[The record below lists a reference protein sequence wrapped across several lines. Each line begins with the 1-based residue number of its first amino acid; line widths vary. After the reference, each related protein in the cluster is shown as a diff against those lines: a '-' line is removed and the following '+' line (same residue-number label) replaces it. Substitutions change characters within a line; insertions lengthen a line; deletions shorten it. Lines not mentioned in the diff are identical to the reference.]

1 MPTLKQ
7 RIADCI
13 FDLRTRWLWL
23 DDLLDLLWDG
33 KAYHVDVL
41 CPPDEQPEVLPY
53 ANWLR
58 QQGDWTLRLVPEPA
72 IEPMDMVLLNHRG
85 SALFRWGN
93 RIDYTVMERSGAPF
107 NPESI
112 MEA

>member
-1 MPTLKQ
+1 
-7 RIADCI
+7 
-13 FDLRTRWLWL
+13 
-23 DDLLDLLWDG
+23 
-33 KAYHVDVL
+33 
-41 CPPDEQPEVLPY
+41 
-53 ANWLR
+53 
-58 QQGDWTLRLVPEPA
+58 
-72 IEPMDMVLLNHRG
+72 MDMVLLNHRG